1 MTVQLV
7 VLAALIVAGIA
18 GSVLTVAKDGYQRI
32 PTRRG

>member
-7 VLAALIVAGIA
+7 ILAALIVAGIA
-18 GSVLTVAKDGYQRI
+18 GALVTVAKDGYQRI

>member
-7 VLAALIVAGIA
+7 ILSALIVAGIA
-18 GSVLTVAKDGYQRI
+18 GSFVTVAKDGYQRI